1 MKTGIMT
8 GPSEEPVNIKKNK
21 NTTSSVNRSFSGT
34 FQPSEIKLEEKLMKF
49 GGVGQ
54 KSRAAV
60 EPGGDH
66 LVPVKSDRKEPSGP
80 VSCPSSTVWTR
91 TSETPHSSSLVFTQ
105 NQGEVQEFLLF
116 SAAGWT
122 VRRCCSVGGQ
132 NLLTLLPPAETL

>member
-1 MKTGIMT
+1 
-8 GPSEEPVNIKKNK
+8 
-21 NTTSSVNRSFSGT
+21 
-34 FQPSEIKLEEKLMKF
+34 MKF

-54 KSRAAV
+54 KTSRAAV

-66 LVPVKSDRKEPSGP
+66 LVPVKFDRKEPSGP

-132 NLLTLLPPAETL
+132 NLLTLLPPAETLKAELFLENTLWVCVLSRTATLNSLTLQETTLLLFPVLQL